1 MFCGKCGKEVPEGYE
16 FCMGCGAKLEPTPEQ
31 IVEPVKVKKKWIIP
45 VAIILLVV
53 IIAGVAIYFISENK
67 KKSGLYND
75 IPWQISY
82 EELCKLMETKKTG
95 EVECDDKQQIVFE
108 IIEDYKED
116 VGIDAIVVYSCEDD
130 GTLRSIFFMISNG
143 DDSKYTD
150 SKLFDKYAEELS
162 ELYGEGKENSVMT
175 TWETPKSDIRL
186 AYVTDGMITLG
197 YQDIT
202 YEEE

>member
-67 KKSGLYND
+67 KKSGLYNN

-116 VGIDAIVVYSCEDD
+116 VGIDAIVIYSCEDD

-143 DDSKYTD
+143 DDSEYTD

-162 ELYGEGKENSVMT
+162 ELYGEGKEYSVMT

-186 AYVTDGMITLG
+186 VYATDGMITLD